1 MTDWFVDLLLI
12 LMLCLCVYLF
22 REDIRRWKR

>member
-1 MTDWFVDLLLI
+1 MTDWYIDLLLI
-12 LMLCLCVYLF
+12 LMLGFCVYLF